1 MKGIWR
7 PIWIISV
14 VFGLGFLTW
23 GTKLE
28 AAEKIKIG
36 VFGPMSFLQ
45 GEHAWYGA
53 SIAAEEIN
61 QEGGVQLGKEKRP
74 IELIKVETNELVSIP
89 DATLAIERAIT
100 VDKVDFLVGGY
111 RSEAAIAM
119 QEIAANYRKIFVVPP
134 CGHPEVVKRIKT
146 DYEKYKYVFRVGG
159 SSVNG
164 IKLTWPHLKHVG
176 DTIKK
181 ELGIE
186 KPKVA
191 ILAVKVMW
199 PTPFITLVKKLSPS
213 EGMEIVGEWRPSP
226 KATDLTAELTGI
238 KAAGAH
244 IIFTCLGG
252 PVNVVYGRQ
261 WGELEIP
268 AASVGYAV
276 ETSGLSY
283 WKNTGGKANYEA
295 TGGLFARVESTPR
308 AVPFYDKFVKISKG
322 DSPTQSAA
330 TYDGVWVIKEAVEKA
345 GTLDSDHVVAEMEKT
360 DFLGS
365 AARIV
370 FTGKDAGEPHD
381 VKFGPGLTT
390 GFGLQWQDGELVCFW
405 PPVDGS
411 YHGIVYKGTRP
422 YKLPPRVTQ
431 YWKGKK

>member
-1 MKGIWR
+1 MKRIFMSVL
-7 PIWIISV
+7 IIGAIV
-14 VFGLGFLTW
+14 GLGLLPW

-28 AAEKIKIG
+28 AKEKIKIG
-36 VFGPMSFLQ
+36 VFGPMAFLQ
-45 GEHAWYGA
+45 GEHIWYGA

-61 QEGGVQLGKEKRP
+61 EEGGVQLGKKKLP
-74 IELIKVETNELVSIP
+74 IELIKIETNELVSIP

-119 QEIAANYRKIFVVPP
+119 QEIAAKYKKLFVVPP
-134 CGHPEVVKRIKT
+134 CGHPEVVKRVRT
-146 DYEKYKYVFRVGG
+146 NYEKYKYVFRVGG
-159 SSVNG
+159 SSANG

-176 DTIKK
+176 KTIRE

-186 KPKVA
+186 KPKIA

-199 PTPFITLVKKLSPS
+199 PTPFMNLVKKLSPT
-213 EGMEIVGEWRPSP
+213 EGMEVIGEWRPSP

-261 WGELEIP
+261 WGELAIP
-268 AASVGYAV
+268 AASIGYAV

-283 WKNTGGKANYEA
+283 WQNTGGKANYEA
-295 TGGLFARVESTPR
+295 TGGLFARVEATPR
-308 AVPFYDKFVKISKG
+308 AIPFYDKFVKVSGG
-322 DSPTQSAA
+322 DSPTQTAA
-330 TYDGVWVIKEAVEKA
+330 TYDGVWVIKEAIEKA
-345 GTLDSDHVVAEMEKT
+345 GTLDSDAMVVAMEKT

-365 AARIV
+365 AGRIV
-370 FTGKDAGEPHD
+370 FTDKNADEPHD
-381 VKFGPGLTT
+381 VKFGPGFTT
-390 GFGLQWQDGELVCFW
+390 GFGVQWQEGKLACFW

-411 YHGIVYKGTRP
+411 YHGIVYEGAKP
-422 YKLPPRVTQ
+422 YQLPPRVIE